1 MNILIKEPWN
11 IYICCCISFRNIW
24 IWCRILRQHF
34 HLALNE
40 YVLFI
45 IIYFSIYICF
55 ILSHLLCHLT
65 TLTIRIPIQ
74 NFQIFSAILFLRVR
88 LLCFFVFVVVNG
100 GDLTSPLSSSAL
112 SEQAFSLTCLSECSY
127 YKMRSINIPFLT
139 VIQLLFL
146 FHLHSI
152 FFWIH
157 LKFSSFT
164 IRACC
169 LCCVSIR
176 YELLSMFKRVLIFL
190 YNQFEWWNIR
200 LYNVLDCWSKRIQH
214 CVSSQ
219 LLDEVLDEILN
230 WFKFH
235 PTHHP
240 APCWLTH
247 HMV

>member
-1 MNILIKEPWN
+1 ML
-11 IYICCCISFRNIW
+11 
-24 IWCRILRQHF
+24 LHF
-34 HLALNE
+34 FQEYLNMMQDFASAFSSRTQWMS
-40 YVLFI
+40 YVLLFI
-45 IIYFSIYICF
+45 FSIYICF

-74 NFQIFSAILFLRVR
+74 NFQIFSAILFLRVT

-112 SEQAFSLTCLSECSY
+112 WEQVFSLTCLSECSY

-152 FFWIH
+152 FFESIW
-157 LKFSSFT
+157 SF
-164 IRACC
+164 
-169 LCCVSIR
+169 LP
-176 YELLSMFKRVLIFL
+176 LLSELAICVVSLSDMSYWVCLSVLIFL

-200 LYNVLDCWSKRIQH
+200 IYNVLDCWSKRIQH
-214 CVSSQ
+214 CISSQ
-219 LLDEVLDEILN
+219 LLDEILDEILN

-235 PTHHP
+235 PTHHR
-240 APCWLTH
+240 APCWLKCWDRFPGLYPH

>member
-55 ILSHLLCHLT
+55 ILSHLLCHFT

-74 NFQIFSAILFLRVR
+74 NFQIFSAILFLRVG

-152 FFWIH
+152 FFESIW
-157 LKFSSFT
+157 SFL
-164 IRACC
+164 R
-169 LCCVSIR
+169 
-176 YELLSMFKRVLIFL
+176 LLSELAV
-190 YNQFEWWNIR
+190 
-200 LYNVLDCWSKRIQH
+200 
-214 CVSSQ
+214 CVVSLSDMSYWVC
-219 LLDEVLDEILN
+219 LKGFWFFYIINSNDEIFDYTTCWIAGANESSTVLVLN
-230 WFKFH
+230 YWMKF
-235 PTHHP
+235 
-240 APCWLTH
+240 W
-247 HMV
+247 MRF